1 MKVGLTGGIGA
12 GKSTVADLFSQKGA
26 VVIRSDELARQVI
39 EPQTPGFQQVIDRFG
54 KDFINSEG
62 YIDRAKLAQTVF
74 QDDAALKDLEN
85 IVHPLVRSRTNQIID
100 QHTSETIIVNE
111 IPLLLEK
118 KMESLFDFLVIVISS
133 EKNRLERLAQRG
145 LTTEQAT
152 ARMSKQVSDDE
163 RKAAADFL
171 IVNDGN
177 LDQLEVDVEKIWQ
190 TLQERSFKS

>member
-54 KDFINSEG
+54 QDFVNAEG
-62 YIDRAKLAQTVF
+62 YIDRAKLAQIVF

-85 IVHPLVRSRTNQIID
+85 IIHPLVRSKTNEIID

-177 LDQLEVDVEKIWQ
+177 LDQLEADVEKIWQ

>member
-54 KDFINSEG
+54 KEFVNSEG
-62 YIDRAKLAQTVF
+62 YIDRAKLAQIVF

-85 IVHPLVRSRTNQIID
+85 IVHPLVRSKTNQIMD

-133 EKNRLERLAQRG
+133 EKNRLERLSQRG

-152 ARMSKQVSDDE
+152 ARMTKQVSDDE

-177 LDQLEVDVEKIWQ
+177 LDQLEADVEKIWQ

>member
-26 VVIRSDELARQVI
+26 VVIRSDELARLVI

-54 KDFINSEG
+54 KDFVNSEG
-62 YIDRAKLAQTVF
+62 YIDRAKLAQIVF
-74 QDDAALKDLEN
+74 KDDAALKDLEN
-85 IVHPLVRSRTNQIID
+85 IIHPLVRNRTNQIID

-152 ARMSKQVSDDE
+152 ARMVKQVSDDE

-177 LDQLEVDVEKIWQ
+177 LDQLEADVEKIWQ
-190 TLQERSFKS
+190 TLQERNFKS

>member
-54 KDFINSEG
+54 KEFVNSEG
-62 YIDRAKLAQTVF
+62 YIDRAKLAQIVF

-133 EKNRLERLAQRG
+133 EKNRLERLSQRG

-177 LDQLEVDVEKIWQ
+177 LDQLEADVEKIWQ

>member
-54 KDFINSEG
+54 KDFVNSEG
-62 YIDRAKLAQTVF
+62 YIDRAKLAQIVF
-74 QDDAALKDLEN
+74 KDDAALKDLEN
-85 IVHPLVRSRTNQIID
+85 IIHPLVRSKTNQIID

-145 LTTEQAT
+145 LTAEQAT
-152 ARMSKQVSDDE
+152 ARMAKQVSDDE

-177 LDQLEVDVEKIWQ
+177 LDQLEADVEKIWQ
-190 TLQERSFKS
+190 TLQERNFKS

>member
-62 YIDRAKLAQTVF
+62 YIDRAKLAQIVF
-74 QDDAALKDLEN
+74 QDDAALKDLEK
-85 IVHPLVRSRTNQIID
+85 IVHPLVRSKTNQIID
-100 QHTSETIIVNE
+100 QHPSETIIVNE

-133 EKNRLERLAQRG
+133 EKNRLERLSQRG
-145 LTTEQAT
+145 LTAEQAS

>member
-26 VVIRSDELARQVI
+26 LVIRSDELARQVI
-39 EPQTPGFQQVIDRFG
+39 EPQTPGFQQVVARFG
-54 KDFINSEG
+54 NEFVNSEG
-62 YIDRAKLAQTVF
+62 YIDRAKLAQIVF
-74 QDDAALKDLEN
+74 KDDAALKDLES
-85 IVHPLVRSRTNQIID
+85 IIHPLIRSKTNQIID

-145 LTTEQAT
+145 LTTEQAN
-152 ARMSKQVSDDE
+152 ARMAKQVSDDE

-177 LDQLEVDVEKIWQ
+177 IEQLQADVEKIWQ

>member
-12 GKSTVADLFSQKGA
+12 GKSTVADLFSKRGA

-39 EPQTPGFQQVIDRFG
+39 EPETPGQKQVISRFG
-54 KDFINSEG
+54 IEILNDKGS
-62 YIDRAKLAQTVF
+62 IDRAKLAQIVF
-74 QDDAALKDLEN
+74 KDDVALKDLEN
-85 IVHPLVRSRTNQIID
+85 IVHPLVRERTNQLMSE
-100 QHTSETIIVNE
+100 QTSETIIINE

-133 EKNRLERLAQRG
+133 EKNRLERLLQRG
-145 LTTEQAT
+145 VSEDQAK
-152 ARMSKQVSDDE
+152 ARMAKQVDDQA

-177 LDQLEVDVEKIWQ
+177 LDQLDADVQKIWQ
-190 TLQERSFKS
+190 TLQERNFKS

>member
-26 VVIRSDELARQVI
+26 AVIRSDELARQVI
-39 EPQTPGFQQVIDRFG
+39 EPQTPGFQQVVDRFG
-54 KDFINSEG
+54 KDFVNSDG
-62 YIDRAKLAQTVF
+62 YIDRAKLAQVVF

-85 IVHPLVRSRTNQIID
+85 IVHPLVRNKTNQIIE

-133 EKNRLERLAQRG
+133 EKNRLERLIKRG
-145 LTTEQAT
+145 LTNEQAI
-152 ARMSKQVSDDE
+152 ARMAKQVTDEE

-177 LDQLEVDVEKIWQ
+177 LDQLEADVQKIWQ

>member
-12 GKSTVADLFSQKGA
+12 GKSTVADLFSKRGA

-54 KDFINSEG
+54 KDLLNAEG
-62 YIDRAKLAQTVF
+62 YIDRAKLAQIVF
-74 QDDAALKDLEN
+74 KDDAALKDLEN
-85 IVHPLVRSRTNQIID
+85 IIHPLVRSKTNQIID

-145 LTTEQAT
+145 LTAEQAT
-152 ARMSKQVSDDE
+152 ARMAKQVSDE
-163 RKAAADFL
+163 QRKAAADFL

-177 LDQLEVDVEKIWQ
+177 LDQLEADVEKIWQ

>member
-54 KDFINSEG
+54 KDLVNSEG
-62 YIDRAKLAQTVF
+62 YIDRAKLAQIVF
-74 QDDAALKDLEN
+74 KDDAALKDLEN
-85 IVHPLVRSRTNQIID
+85 IIHPLVRSKTNQIID

-145 LTTEQAT
+145 LTAEQAT
-152 ARMSKQVSDDE
+152 ARMAKQVSDDE

-177 LDQLEVDVEKIWQ
+177 LDQLEADVEKIWQ
-190 TLQERSFKS
+190 TLQERNFKS

>member
-54 KDFINSEG
+54 KEFVNSEG

-177 LDQLEVDVEKIWQ
+177 LDQLEADVEKIWQ

>member
-39 EPQTPGFQQVIDRFG
+39 EPQTPGFQQVVARFG
-54 KDFINSEG
+54 NEFVNSEG
-62 YIDRAKLAQTVF
+62 YIDRAKLAQIVF

-152 ARMSKQVSDDE
+152 ARMAKQVSDDE

-177 LDQLEVDVEKIWQ
+177 LDQLEADVEKIWQ

>member
-54 KDFINSEG
+54 KDLLNADG
-62 YIDRAKLAQTVF
+62 YIDRAKLAQIVF
-74 QDDAALKDLEN
+74 KDDAALKDLEN
-85 IVHPLVRSRTNQIID
+85 IIHPLVRNRTNQIID

-133 EKNRLERLAQRG
+133 EKNRLERLAKRG
-145 LTTEQAT
+145 LTAEQAT
-152 ARMSKQVSDDE
+152 ARMAKQVSDDE

-177 LDQLEVDVEKIWQ
+177 LDQLEADVEKIWQ
-190 TLQERSFKS
+190 TLQERNFKS

>member
-54 KDFINSEG
+54 KDIVNSEG
-62 YIDRAKLAQTVF
+62 YIDRAKLAQIVF
-74 QDDAALKDLEN
+74 QDDAALKNLEN
-85 IVHPLVRSRTNQIID
+85 IVHPLVRRKTNEIIN
-100 QHTSETIIVNE
+100 QHTAETIIVNE

-145 LTTEQAT
+145 LTTEQAV
-152 ARMSKQVSDDE
+152 ARMSKQVSDDQ
-163 RKAAADFL
+163 RRAAADFL

-177 LDQLEVDVEKIWQ
+177 LDQLKADVEKIWQ

>member
-54 KDFINSEG
+54 KDLVNADG
-62 YIDRAKLAQTVF
+62 YIDRAKLAQVVF
-74 QDDAALKDLEN
+74 HDDAALKDLEN
-85 IVHPLVRSRTNQIID
+85 IVHPLVRNKTNQIIE

-133 EKNRLERLAQRG
+133 EKNRFERLVKRG
-145 LTTEQAT
+145 LTKEQAN
-152 ARMSKQVSDDE
+152 ARMAKQVSDDQ

-177 LDQLEVDVEKIWQ
+177 LDQLEADVQKIWQ

>member
-54 KDFINSEG
+54 KDLVNAEG
-62 YIDRAKLAQTVF
+62 YIDRAKLAQIVF
-74 QDDAALKDLEN
+74 KDDAALKDLEN
-85 IVHPLVRSRTNQIID
+85 IIHPLVRGKTNQIID

-133 EKNRLERLAQRG
+133 EKNRLERLAHRG
-145 LTTEQAT
+145 LTAEQAT
-152 ARMSKQVSDDE
+152 VRMAKQVSDDE

-177 LDQLEVDVEKIWQ
+177 LDQLEADVEKIWQ

>member
-54 KDFINSEG
+54 KEFVNSEG
-62 YIDRAKLAQTVF
+62 YIDRAKLAQIVF

-85 IVHPLVRSRTNQIID
+85 IVHPLVRSKTNQIID

-133 EKNRLERLAQRG
+133 EKNRLERLSQRG
-145 LTTEQAT
+145 LTAEQAT

>member
-62 YIDRAKLAQTVF
+62 YIDRAKLAQVVF
-74 QDDAALKDLEN
+74 HDDAALKDLEN
-85 IVHPLVRSRTNQIID
+85 IVHPLVRSKTNQIID

-118 KMESLFDFLVIVISS
+118 EMESLFDFLVIVISS
-133 EKNRLERLAQRG
+133 EKNRLERLSQRG

-152 ARMSKQVSDDE
+152 ARMAKQVSDDE

>member
-1 MKVGLTGGIGA
+1 MMCKFFIDPRSDVLNNAYAIDPITDDLP
-12 GKSTVADLFSQKGA
+12 DLFFPKIP
-26 VVIRSDELARQVI
+26 VIPSSLSKFI
-39 EPQTPGFQQVIDRFG
+39 E
-54 KDFINSEG
+54 
-62 YIDRAKLAQTVF
+62 
-74 QDDAALKDLEN
+74 LKDLEN
-85 IVHPLVRSRTNQIID
+85 IVHPLVRSKTNQIID

-177 LDQLEVDVEKIWQ
+177 LDQLEADVEKIWQ

>member
-12 GKSTVADLFSQKGA
+12 GKSTVADLFSKRGA

-39 EPQTPGFQQVIDRFG
+39 EPQTPGFKQVTSRFG
-54 KDFINSEG
+54 NEIVNDEG
-62 YIDRAKLAQTVF
+62 SIDRAKLAQVVF
-74 QDDAALKDLEN
+74 NDDVALKDLEN
-85 IVHPLVRSRTNQIID
+85 IVHPLVRERTNQLMSE
-100 QHTSETIIVNE
+100 QTSETIIVNE

-133 EKNRLERLAQRG
+133 EKNRLERLSQKG
-145 LTTEQAT
+145 VLEEQAK
-152 ARMSKQVSDDE
+152 ARMAKQVNDQD

-177 LDQLEVDVEKIWQ
+177 LDQLEADVQKIWQ
-190 TLQERSFKS
+190 TLQERNFKS

>member
-54 KDFINSEG
+54 KEFVNSEG
-62 YIDRAKLAQTVF
+62 YIDRAKLAQVVF
-74 QDDAALKDLEN
+74 HDDAALKDLEN
-85 IVHPLVRSRTNQIID
+85 IVHPLVRSKTNQIID

-133 EKNRLERLAQRG
+133 EKNRLERLSQRG
-145 LTTEQAT
+145 LTAEQAT

-177 LDQLEVDVEKIWQ
+177 LDQLEADVEKIWQ

>member
-39 EPQTPGFQQVIDRFG
+39 EPQTPGFQQVVDRFG
-54 KDFINSEG
+54 KDFINSDG
-62 YIDRAKLAQTVF
+62 YIDRGKLAQIVF

-85 IVHPLVRSRTNQIID
+85 IIHPLVRNRTNQIIE
-100 QHTSETIIVNE
+100 QHTSETIIINE

-133 EKNRLERLAQRG
+133 EKNRLERLSKRG
-145 LTTEQAT
+145 LTKEQAS
-152 ARMSKQVSDDE
+152 ARMAKQVSDE
-163 RKAAADFL
+163 QRKAAADFL

-177 LDQLEVDVEKIWQ
+177 LDQLEADVQKIWQ

>member
-39 EPQTPGFQQVIDRFG
+39 EPQTPGFQQVVDRFG
-54 KDFINSEG
+54 KDLLNAEG
-62 YIDRAKLAQTVF
+62 YIDRAKLAQIVF
-74 QDDAALKDLEN
+74 KNDAALKDLEN
-85 IVHPLVRSRTNQIID
+85 IIHPLVRSKTNQIID

-133 EKNRLERLAQRG
+133 EKNRLERLAHRG
-145 LTTEQAT
+145 LTAEQAT
-152 ARMSKQVSDDE
+152 ARMAKQVSDE
-163 RKAAADFL
+163 QRKAAADFL

-177 LDQLEVDVEKIWQ
+177 LDQLEADVEKIWQ

>member
-39 EPQTPGFQQVIDRFG
+39 EPQTPGFQQVITRFG
-54 KDFINSEG
+54 KDFVNSEG
-62 YIDRAKLAQTVF
+62 YIDRAKLAQIVF

-85 IVHPLVRSRTNQIID
+85 IVHPLVRSKTNELVN
-100 QHTSETIIVNE
+100 QHTAETIIVNE

-152 ARMSKQVSDDE
+152 ARMAKQVSDDE
-163 RKAAADFL
+163 RRAAADFL

-177 LDQLEVDVEKIWQ
+177 LDQLEADVEKIWQ

>member
-54 KDFINSEG
+54 NDFINSEG
-62 YIDRAKLAQTVF
+62 YIDRAKLAQIVF
-74 QDDAALKDLEN
+74 QDDAALKDLEK
-85 IVHPLVRSRTNQIID
+85 IVHPLVRSKTNQIID

-133 EKNRLERLAQRG
+133 KKNRLERLSQRG
-145 LTTEQAT
+145 LTAEQAS

>member
-54 KDFINSEG
+54 KDFVNAEG
-62 YIDRAKLAQTVF
+62 YIDRAKLAQIVF
-74 QDDAALKDLEN
+74 HDDTALKDLEN
-85 IVHPLVRSRTNQIID
+85 IIHPLVRSKTNQIIG

-133 EKNRLERLAQRG
+133 EKNRLERLTQRG
-145 LTTEQAT
+145 LTTEQAI
-152 ARMSKQVSDDE
+152 ARMAKQVSDDE

-177 LDQLEVDVEKIWQ
+177 LDQLEADVEKIWQ

>member
-39 EPQTPGFQQVIDRFG
+39 EPQTPGFQQVVDRFG
-54 KDFINSEG
+54 KDLVNAEG
-62 YIDRAKLAQTVF
+62 YIDRAKLAQVVF

-85 IVHPLVRSRTNQIID
+85 IVHPLVRNKTNQIIE

-145 LTTEQAT
+145 LTAEQAT
-152 ARMSKQVSDDE
+152 ARMVKQVSDDE

-177 LDQLEVDVEKIWQ
+177 LDQLEADVEKIWQ

>member
-1 MKVGLTGGIGA
+1 
-12 GKSTVADLFSQKGA
+12 LFSQKGA

-54 KDFINSEG
+54 KDLVNAEG
-62 YIDRAKLAQTVF
+62 YIDRAKLAQIVF
-74 QDDAALKDLEN
+74 HDDAALKDLEN
-85 IVHPLVRSRTNQIID
+85 IVHPLVRSKTNQIID

-133 EKNRLERLAQRG
+133 EKNRLERLAHRG
-145 LTTEQAT
+145 LTAEQAT
-152 ARMSKQVSDDE
+152 ARMAKQVSDE
-163 RKAAADFL
+163 QRKAAADFL

-177 LDQLEVDVEKIWQ
+177 LDQLEADVEKIWQ

>member
-54 KDFINSEG
+54 KEFVNSEG
-62 YIDRAKLAQTVF
+62 YIDRAKLAQIVF

-85 IVHPLVRSRTNQIID
+85 IIHPLVRSKTNQIID

-152 ARMSKQVSDDE
+152 ARMAKQVSDDE

-177 LDQLEVDVEKIWQ
+177 LDQLEADVEKIWQ

>member
-54 KDFINSEG
+54 KDLVNSEG
-62 YIDRAKLAQTVF
+62 YIDRAKLAQIVF
-74 QDDAALKDLEN
+74 KDDAALKDLEN
-85 IVHPLVRSRTNQIID
+85 IIHPLVRSKTNEIID

-145 LTTEQAT
+145 LAAEQAT
-152 ARMSKQVSDDE
+152 ARMAKQVSDEE

-177 LDQLEVDVEKIWQ
+177 LDQLEADVEKIWQ

>member
-54 KDFINSEG
+54 KEFVNSEG
-62 YIDRAKLAQTVF
+62 YIDRAKLAQIVF

-85 IVHPLVRSRTNQIID
+85 IVHPLVRSKTNQIID

-133 EKNRLERLAQRG
+133 EKNRLERLSQRG
-145 LTTEQAT
+145 LTAEQAS

-177 LDQLEVDVEKIWQ
+177 LDQLEADVEKIWQ